1 MSRKLPWMKMA
12 GFSVLVSYADA
23 FYHYD
28 GVGDPLDDMLRFFLF
43 APILAVAIFVC
54 LLVGSFVVFGL
65 LRFISWVRE
74 RS

>member
-28 GVGDPLDDMLRFFLF
+28 GVGDPTDDAITLMLY
-43 APILAVAIFVC
+43 APILAVVIFILV
-54 LLVGSFVVFGL
+54 LVGYFIVFAFW
-65 LRFISWVRE
+65 RFISWARE
-74 RS
+74 RN